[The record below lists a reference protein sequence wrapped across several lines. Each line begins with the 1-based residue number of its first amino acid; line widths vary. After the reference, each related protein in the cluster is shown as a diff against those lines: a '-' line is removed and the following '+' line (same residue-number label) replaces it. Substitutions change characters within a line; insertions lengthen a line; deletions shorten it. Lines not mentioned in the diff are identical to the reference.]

1 MPWYGDI
8 EVDEEELTYIEEEF
22 RSTLDDDDPEHIEF
36 APEFADEY

>member
-1 MPWYGDI
+1 MPWYCGV
-8 EVDEEELTYIEEEF
+8 EVDEEELAHIEEEF